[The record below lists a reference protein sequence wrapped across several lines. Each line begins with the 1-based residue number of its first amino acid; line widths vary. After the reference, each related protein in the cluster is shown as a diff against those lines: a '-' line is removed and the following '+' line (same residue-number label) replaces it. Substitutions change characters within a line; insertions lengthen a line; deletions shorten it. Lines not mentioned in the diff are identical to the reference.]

1 MKKLLRF
8 MSGTLTVLLFTA
20 LICMIVVV
28 ISSKAS
34 GGNPSIMGYEIK
46 SVLSG
51 SMEPTFQTGSVIA
64 IEPTED
70 GTGYK
75 EGDIITYQQ
84 EQDVLVTHRITN
96 VSESGG
102 DVIYE
107 TKGDNNDAVD
117 MNPVLADNV
126 VGKYVDFTI
135 PYLGY
140 LVDFANSQTG
150 ALLLLVVPGIIVFL
164 YGIFSVWRELTKL
177 EKKTQKDSTNES
189 SNV

>member
-1 MKKLLRF
+1 